1 MGAEGLSVIAPPKDA
16 PVCPPAGRLHDDIAA
31 SSTEGAVLTSKVN
44 RFGKWSTASENSKPI
59 AGINAKKRSTKI
71 RKSQAEGT
79 EGFENKTLQ
88 PLSF

>member
-1 MGAEGLSVIAPPKDA
+1 A

-59 AGINAKKRSTKI
+59 AGTNAKNGQP
-71 RKSQAEGT
+71 KSGKVNTILAE
-79 EGFENKTLQ
+79 
-88 PLSF
+88 PS

>member
-44 RFGKWSTASENSKPI
+44 RFGKWSTASVNSNPI
-59 AGINAKKRSTKI
+59 AGTKAKNGQP
-71 RKSQAEGT
+71 KSGKVAEGLAEGS
-79 EGFENKTLQ
+79 EGFLR
-88 PLSF
+88 L